1 MKDKPRY
8 AIVRPPAD
16 SFFRAVSDHKEAG
29 KIDPKNARRQH
40 ENFRYILEDLVG
52 EVVELPKNERFPDSC
67 FTQDTAIVLKN
78 RALLMRTATPSRR
91 GEEKLI
97 AKALAPRVDT
107 VDFVPPPGT
116 VECGDMI
123 LLGNQLLVGRSRRTT
138 PHGIDFVKSWAGDL
152 GYKVVQ
158 VEVPMGVL
166 HLTTAISVIHD
177 GLVMG
182 LPHVLEHPVFDRVNT
197 LPVYDDPIDACNV
210 LVIGDRVI
218 ASGEYKVHE
227 LLEKEG
233 FTVSRPDLSEFI
245 RANGGPSC
253 LAILIE

>member
-1 MKDKPRY
+1 MKNKPRY

-16 SFFRAVSDHKEAG
+16 SFFRAVSDHKQAE

-52 EVVELPKNERFPDSC
+52 ELVELPKNERFPDSC

-97 AKALAPRVDT
+97 AKALAPRVDSIDT
-107 VDFVPPPGT
+107 VPPPGT
-116 VECGDMI
+116 VECGDIM

-138 PHGIDFVKSWAGDL
+138 PHGIDFLRGWAGDL

-158 VEVPMGVL
+158 IEVPMGVL

-182 LPHVLEHPVFDRVNT
+182 LPEVLEHPVFDRVNT
-197 LPVYDDPIDACNV
+197 LPVYDEPVDACNV

-227 LLEKEG
+227 ELEKQG

-245 RANGGPSC
+245 LANGGPTC